1 MLGMWGPLLR
11 AAGGFSGVASDHV
24 HRLLVEAVNRTE
36 PARPRKTSG
45 GKRVQKKESD
55 DTEAEHADDDPR
67 RTSITKRV
75 VKKESNDI
83 EMEPLGND
91 LSRNSSRSS
100 SPRNQL

>member
-1 MLGMWGPLLR
+1 MWGPLLR

-45 GKRVQKKESD
+45 GKRVPRKESND
-55 DTEAEHADDDPR
+55 AETEHADDDPR
-67 RTSITKRV
+67 RTSVTKRV
-75 VKKESNDI
+75 VKKESDI
-83 EMEPLGND
+83 EMEPLAND
-91 LSRNSSRSS
+91 LSHNSSRSS

>member
-36 PARPRKTSG
+36 PARPRKSSS
-45 GKRVQKKESD
+45 GKRVPRKESD
-55 DTEAEHADDDPR
+55 DAETVEHADDDPR

-75 VKKESNDI
+75 VKKESDI